1 MCVSFLLVKLSMKM
15 YNDED
20 DDEDDARGGM
30 MTCGGRGDNRD

>member
-1 MCVSFLLVKLSMKM
+1 M